1 MKITQIR
8 NATILIEIVVEG
20 KKQGILVDPMFA
32 PKGAIPSLKYATK
45 SRRRNP
51 LVELPSNM
59 DELKTRVTCCLI
71 THCQKGHFDHLD
83 RAATK

>member
-8 NATILIEIVVEG
+8 NATILIETMIEG
-20 KKQGILVDPMFA
+20 KQQGILVDPMFA
-32 PKGAIPSLKYATK
+32 SKGAIPSLKYLTK

-59 DELKTRVTCCLI
+59 DELKIRVTCCHCI
-71 THCQKGHFDHLD
+71 TN
-83 RAATK
+83 